1 MGNQPLAMPT
11 TSTEDTIIG
20 SRPDQSGSGL
30 YFDSANDAVDRP
42 DAEDS
47 VVERCRSVFRQ
58 IGRRFSSFELSRQIY
73 G

>member
-1 MGNQPLAMPT
+1 MPEN
-11 TSTEDTIIG
+11 STEDTIIG
-20 SRPDQSGSGL
+20 SRPDRGDSGL
-30 YFDSANDAVDRP
+30 YFDSANAAADGP
-42 DAEDS
+42 DTDS